1 MVDFLDLLLNKGR
14 CTLLYN
20 QYTGYMPNRYAMPPQ
35 QQMQQMPPQQ
45 MMQQQFQQM
54 PQQPMMGLKGRLV
67 SSLDEVK
74 ASVVDMD
81 GSETYFPHPA
91 SNSIFTKCI
100 DMQGNSVIKHYVL
113 EDVKDSKL
121 DPVKEELDKLNKRVN
136 DLEEMLNSLTGGN
149 VEDKKKK

>member
-1 MVDFLDLLLNKGR
+1 
-14 CTLLYN
+14 
-20 QYTGYMPNRYAMPPQ
+20 MPNRYAMPQQ

>member
-1 MVDFLDLLLNKGR
+1 M
-14 CTLLYN
+14 YN
-20 QYTGYMPNRYAMPPQ
+20 QYPNYMQNRYAVPQ
-35 QQMQQMPPQQ
+35 QQIQMQMPQQ
-45 MMQQQFQQM
+45 AMQQQFQQM
-54 PQQPMMGLKGRLV
+54 PQQPMMYLKGRLV

-91 SNSIFTKCI
+91 SNSIYTKCI

-121 DPVKEELDKLNKRVN
+121 DPVNEELSKLKKRVS
-136 DLEEMLNSLTGGN
+136 DLEDMLNSLTGGN
-149 VEDKKKK
+149 VEEKNK

>member
-1 MVDFLDLLLNKGR
+1 
-14 CTLLYN
+14 
-20 QYTGYMPNRYAMPPQ
+20 MPNRYGMPQ
-35 QQMQQMPPQQ
+35 QQMQMQPQQQ

-54 PQQPMMGLKGRLV
+54 PQQQMMGLKGRLV

-121 DPVKEELDKLNKRVN
+121 DPVKEELDRLNKRVTDLEALLN
-136 DLEEMLNSLTGGN
+136 DLTSVPEENTGG
-149 VEDKKKK
+149 KKKK

>member
-1 MVDFLDLLLNKGR
+1 M
-14 CTLLYN
+14 YN

-35 QQMQQMPPQQ
+35 QQIQQMPPQQ

>member
-1 MVDFLDLLLNKGR
+1 
-14 CTLLYN
+14 
-20 QYTGYMPNRYAMPPQ
+20 MPNRYAMPQ
-35 QQMQQMPPQQ
+35 QQQIQQMPPQQ

-136 DLEEMLNSLTGGN
+136 DLEDMLNSLTGGTSQE
-149 VEDKKKK
+149 VEKKK

>member
-1 MVDFLDLLLNKGR
+1 
-14 CTLLYN
+14 LYN
-20 QYTGYMPNRYAMPPQ
+20 QYPNYMQNRYAMPQ
-35 QQMQQMPPQQ
+35 QQMMPQQ
-45 MMQQQFQQM
+45 AMQQQFQQM
-54 PQQPMMGLKGRLV
+54 PQQPMMCLKGRLV

-113 EDVKDSKL
+113 ENVQDSKL
-121 DPVKEELDKLNKRVN
+121 DPVNEELSKLKKRVS
-136 DLEEMLNSLTGGN
+136 DLEDMLNSLTGGN
-149 VEDKKKK
+149 VEEKNK

>member
-1 MVDFLDLLLNKGR
+1 M
-14 CTLLYN
+14 YN
-20 QYTGYMPNRYAMPPQ
+20 QYTGYMPNRYAMPSQ
-35 QQMQQMPPQQ
+35 QQMPPQQ

-54 PQQPMMGLKGRLV
+54 PQQSMMWLKGRLV

-81 GSETYFPHPA
+81 GSDTYFPHPA
-91 SNSIFTKCI
+91 SNSIYTKCI

-136 DLEEMLNSLTGGN
+136 DLEDMLNSLTGGTSQE
-149 VEDKKKK
+149 VEKKK

>member
-1 MVDFLDLLLNKGR
+1 
-14 CTLLYN
+14 
-20 QYTGYMPNRYAMPPQ
+20 MPNRYAMPQ
-35 QQMQQMPPQQ
+35 QQMQMQPNQQ

-54 PQQPMMGLKGRLV
+54 PQQSMMGLKGRLV

-100 DMQGNSVIKHYVL
+100 DMNGNAIIKHYIL
-113 EDVKDSKL
+113 KDVNDSKL
-121 DPVKEELDKLNKRVN
+121 DPVKEELDKLNKRVSE
-136 DLEEMLNSLTGGN
+136 LESMLNELTGGEVSGGGKN
-149 VEDKKKK
+149 KK